1 MTSRE
6 CFEEKISPEPTTG
19 CWLWTGGLSDTGY
32 GTFLLRKGS
41 RSGGAYMGAHRAAWI
56 FHRGA
61 IKPGAYLCHKCDNRA
76 CVNPDHLFLGTQRE
90 NMQDCSRKER
100 LRFGE
105 ASPAAKLT
113 DQECAQIRGAASG
126 NESQASVA
134 RRFGINQST
143 VSRLLH
149 GKRRARASRRGLQ

>member
-1 MTSRE
+1 MRWPVVSQEE
-6 CFEEKISPEPTTG
+6 CFAEKVTPEPNTG
-19 CWLWTGGLSDTGY
+19 CWLWMGAISDTGY
-32 GTFLLRKGS
+32 GGFLLNR
-41 RSGGAYMGAHRAAWI
+41 RSMSAHRASWI
-56 FHRGA
+56 LHRGA
-61 IKPGAYLCHKCDNRA
+61 IEPGKYLCHKCDNRA

-100 LRFGE
+100 LGFGE

-113 DQECAQIRGAASG
+113 DQECAKIRGAASG
-126 NESQASVA
+126 NESQASIA

-149 GKRRARASRRGLQ
+149 GKRRSRTSRPLLHG